1 MEGLSFRFPST
12 DKSTSSHLG
21 TWWLIHVSFH
31 WSETASLKTYH
42 RMGNTLS
49 QSTPR
54 SAGLEWSGCRYR
66 TTCHKRRIWST
77 LFSHTA
83 TCVGGQRGCE
93 KENEDSANKRRRKRS
108 MRERIWVGREE
119 ECTNVTLDTFLG
131 NLTPCQPYLTAKWT
145 MAEEKGVWFHSPSNS
160 MCLIW
165 KHPIFWWSEEPLD
178 LCFSAL
184 LPANVGAR
192 CGTYGRSLK
201 LSPWGRE
208 TESGPSR

>member
-31 WSETASLKTYH
+31 WSKTASLKTYH

-49 QSTPR
+49 QSKPC
-54 SAGLEWSGCRYR
+54 SARLEWSDCRYR

-93 KENEDSANKRRRKRS
+93 KENEDSAKQTKRKKINEGEGTSGKRGGLHK
-108 MRERIWVGREE
+108 RDIPYVG
-119 ECTNVTLDTFLG
+119 NHTL
-131 NLTPCQPYLTAKWT
+131 CQPYLAAKWSV
-145 MAEEKGVWFHSPSNS
+145 AYEKGVWFNSPSHS

-165 KHPIFWWSEEPLD
+165 KHPIFWWSEEPLY
-178 LCFSAL
+178 LYFLAL
-184 LPANVGAR
+184 MPVHVGAR

-208 TESGPSR
+208 TESSPSH